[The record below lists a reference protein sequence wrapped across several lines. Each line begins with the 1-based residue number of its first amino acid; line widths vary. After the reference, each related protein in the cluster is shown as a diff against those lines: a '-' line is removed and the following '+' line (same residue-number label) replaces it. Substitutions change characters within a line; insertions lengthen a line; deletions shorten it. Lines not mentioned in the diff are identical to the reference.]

1 MKTKQKKYLMVLSI
15 LFVALMLVSCV
26 KTDYSGGNN
35 IIEPSEVKNEIGK
48 ENVIIVDARSTEDYN
63 KGHIKGAIHLEPSEL
78 STSTPIPGMLRSK
91 DDVEK
96 VLSSKGI
103 SNDSILYV
111 YDNNGGVFASRVW
124 WTLKGYGH
132 ENIKVINNGEKGLVS
147 ENIELSLEEPNLS
160 ETSYSAT
167 DFQANMIIDLEEM
180 KKITSDEN
188 SQVTIIDVRSTAEF
202 DEGAIPKAILYPHTK
217 NLYTDGAFKSA
228 NNIYLSYNDIGLERD
243 DVIIL
248 YCKTSFRATQTAL
261 LLQEAGFTNVK
272 VYDGA
277 WEEWSKEF
285 PVEKENNQ
293 QEEKP
298 VTPTDAS

>member
-1 MKTKQKKYLMVLSI
+1 MKIKQKKYLMVLSI

-26 KTDYSGGNN
+26 KTDYSGSSN
-35 IIEPSEVKNEIGK
+35 IIEPSEVKTEIGK
-48 ENVIIVDARSTEDYN
+48 ENVIIIDARSLEDYN
-63 KGHIKGAIHLEPSEL
+63 KGHIKGAVHLEPSEL
-78 STSTPIPGMLRSK
+78 STTRPVPGMLRSK
-91 DDVEK
+91 EDIEK
-96 VLSSKGI
+96 VLSQKGI

-124 WTLKGYGH
+124 WTLKGHGH

-147 ENIELSLEEPNLS
+147 ENIELSLEVPSLP

-167 DFQANMIIDLEEM
+167 DFSESMIVDLEEM

-188 SQVTIIDVRSTAEF
+188 SQAKIIDVRSTAEF
-202 DEGAIPKAILYPHTK
+202 DEGAIPKATLYPHTK

-228 NNIYLSYNDIGLERD
+228 RNIYLSYNELGLDKD
-243 DVIIL
+243 DEIIL
-248 YCKTSFRATQTAL
+248 YCKTSYRATQTAL
-261 LLQEAGFTNVK
+261 LLKEAGYTNVK

-285 PVEKENNQ
+285 PVDKVEQK
-293 QEEKP
+293 QEEQQ
-298 VTPTDAS
+298 VTITDAS

>member
-1 MKTKQKKYLMVLSI
+1 MKIKQKKYLMVLSI
-15 LFVALMLVSCV
+15 LFVALMFVSCV
-26 KTDYSGGNN
+26 KTDYSGSQS

-48 ENVIIVDARSTEDYN
+48 ENVIIVDARSAEDYS

-78 STSTPIPGMLRSK
+78 TTTRPIPGMLRSK
-91 DDVEK
+91 DDIEK

-103 SNDSILYV
+103 ANNSILYV
-111 YDNNGGVFASRVW
+111 YDNNGGIYASRVW

-147 ENIELSLEEPNLS
+147 EKVELSLEVTELP

-167 DFQANMIIDLEEM
+167 DFSESMIVDLEEM
-180 KKITSDEN
+180 KKMTSDEN
-188 SQVTIIDVRSTAEF
+188 SQAKIIDVRSTAEF

-228 NNIYLSYNDIGLERD
+228 KNIYLSYNDIGLERD
-243 DVIIL
+243 DLIIL

-261 LLQEAGFTNVK
+261 LLQEAGYTNVK

-285 PVEKENNQ
+285 PVEKEEQ
-293 QEEKP
+293 QEKEQ
-298 VTPTDAS
+298 VTITDAS